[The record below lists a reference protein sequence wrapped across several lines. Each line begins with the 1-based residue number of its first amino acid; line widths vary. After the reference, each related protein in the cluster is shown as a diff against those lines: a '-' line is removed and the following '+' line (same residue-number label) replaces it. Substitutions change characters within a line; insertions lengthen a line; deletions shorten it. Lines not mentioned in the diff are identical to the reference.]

1 MQQGNVSSV
10 DKKIIPVSVIDE
22 LAADCSDRIVVLH
35 EAADIGC
42 LVSLCFRELKELC
55 WYNGAKY

>member
-1 MQQGNVSSV
+1 MQQGNVSSL

-35 EAADIGC
+35 EAANIGC

-55 WYNGAKY
+55 W